1 MCFIINMKI
10 YNIQNPIY
18 NTQATFKGSSN
29 KATKPDIDDSDFDKF
44 EQEKPHKNK
53 ANKNKAIP
61 EWVRKSMLFTMVF
74 LAFKNDPSV
83 QELIHPYEPTQEEID
98 KDKFVHDYGNLIKEK
113 GISTAFYQL
122 DRLNEFEQP
131 KVKEIGKNSYSIEF
145 DLDKQK
151 VTMEMTLDKNN
162 KDSIHGRVKLDNS
175 DFVKYT
181 AVFSDNN
188 KDEFKILIND
198 KKNRKYVF
206 GRDYF
211 GELYKIQNGKKV
223 QLNKKNVKRYED
235 YQETLED
242 LDKLEF
248 FTNKNDFW
256 RKANIVLLIFL
267 LFNEMAHDKRRQQLK
282 RLEEKEKELEKKD
295 KKLAD
300 LIKQF
305 KEADTVEKEQEIMN
319 KILDHIIEDAIS
331 KQKEKDKKEDNKNKD
346 V

>member
-29 KATKPDIDDSDFDKF
+29 KATKPEIDNSDFDKF
-44 EQEKPHKNK
+44 EQEEKPFNK
-53 ANKNKAIP
+53 PQKKKPLP
-61 EWVRKSMLFTMVF
+61 EWARKSILFTLVF
-74 LAFKNDPSV
+74 LAFKNDPYV
-83 QELIHPYEPTQEEID
+83 QNLIHPYEPTQEEID

-122 DRLNEFEQP
+122 DRLNDIEEP
-131 KVKEIGKNSYSIEF
+131 KIKEIGKNTYSVEF

-211 GELYKIQNGKKV
+211 GELYQIQNGKKV

-282 RLEEKEKELEKKD
+282 KLEKED
-295 KKLAD
+295 KQLAD

>member
-1 MCFIINMKI
+1 MKI
-10 YNIQNPIY
+10 YNIQTPIY
-18 NTQATFKGSSN
+18 NTKTTFKGSSAAMN
-29 KATKPDIDDSDFDKF
+29 TKPDIDDSDFDKF
-44 EQEKPHKNK
+44 EQEEKPSQNNPRQNK
-53 ANKNKAIP
+53 PLP
-61 EWVRKSMLFTMVF
+61 EWARKSILFSLVF

-83 QELIHPYEPTQEEID
+83 QDLIHPYEPTQEEID

-113 GISTAFYQL
+113 GVSTAFYQL

-145 DLDKQK
+145 NLDKQK

-162 KDSIHGRVKLDNS
+162 KDSIHGRVKLSNS
-175 DFVKYT
+175 NFVKYT
-181 AVFSDNN
+181 AVFPDNS

-211 GELYKIQNGKKV
+211 GELYQIQNGKKV
-223 QLNKKNVKRYED
+223 QLNKKNIERYEE
-235 YQETLED
+235 YQETLEE
-242 LDKLEF
+242 LDKWEF

-305 KEADTVEKEQEIMN
+305 KEADTVKEEQEIMN
-319 KILDHIIEDAIS
+319 KILNHIIENAIS
-331 KQKEKDKKEDNKNKD
+331 KQKDKNEKEDNKNQD
-346 V
+346 D